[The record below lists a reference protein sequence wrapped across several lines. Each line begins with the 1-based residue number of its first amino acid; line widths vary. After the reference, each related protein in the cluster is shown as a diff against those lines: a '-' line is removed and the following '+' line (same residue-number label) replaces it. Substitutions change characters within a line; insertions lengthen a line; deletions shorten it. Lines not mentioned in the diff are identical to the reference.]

1 MWEAFLYLWRFHSTQ
16 ISSYRTFFLPR
27 SMLASFKSMSHC
39 TLNWITIRVF
49 SSRTS
54 TTSTP
59 ILSSRRILCKWSS
72 LETWSMM
79 FRSSLATI
87 STRVW
92 WMRSNFRKTNHF
104 WRNCTIGGMM
114 NWARFTLLLGSIFI
128 SLRVKKNWVFKGSLF
143 TLGSHSW
150 LLVDLR
156 YLILRELDEVDPE
169 IIEMTKEISE
179 VAFPDSGA
187 PTNDNILT
195 GFKDIITDSAFNA
208 VGSMTARKIA
218 EKVAI
223 IFWQFL
229 KRQDTKIK

>member
-114 NWARFTLLLGSIFI
+114 NWARFTLLLGSIFNCTRYCHFFL
-128 SLRVKKNWVFKGSLF
+128 SELRRTGYSKALYLLWEVILDF
-143 TLGSHSW
+143 W
-150 LLVDLR
+150 L
-156 YLILRELDEVDPE
+156 IW
-169 IIEMTKEISE
+169 
-179 VAFPDSGA
+179 
-187 PTNDNILT
+187 
-195 GFKDIITDSAFNA
+195 DI
-208 VGSMTARKIA
+208 
-218 EKVAI
+218 
-223 IFWQFL
+223 
-229 KRQDTKIK
+229 